1 MKVVAVIPVH
11 MGSKR
16 LHGKILMEIAG
27 KTILQ
32 HTIEQVG
39 KATKINEIWVC
50 ATTNKEDDAIE
61 EFLKPKGKQKFYDV
75 NFMRGDEDD
84 IISRIVWVANES
96 KADVIV
102 NCDGEQ
108 PMQDPRIIDKSV
120 EIITELGYPLG
131 YIGGTPLGS
140 RVYAFTK
147 DLLKIV
153 YAKYQM
159 TPEMNWY
166 KCFEDTCDYPNLCI
180 DTQADYEFVKG
191 LMETRV

>member
-1 MKVVAVIPVH
+1 

-27 KTILQ
+27 KPMLQ
-32 HTIEQVG
+32 HTIQQVA
-39 KATKINEIWVC
+39 KAARVNEIWVC
-50 ATTNKEDDAIE
+50 ATTNKEDDVIE
-61 EFLKPKGKQKFYDV
+61 DWAKNKIALSWDFH
-75 NFMRGDEDD
+75 FMRGEEED

-108 PMQDPRIIDKSV
+108 PMQDPRIIDKTV
-120 EIITELGYPLG
+120 EIVEMGYPFG
-131 YIGGTPLGS
+131 YVGGTPLGS

-153 YAKYQM
+153 YAKYQI

-166 KCFEDTCDYPNLCI
+166 KLFEDSCNYPNLCV
-180 DTQADYEFVKG
+180 DTKEELEMVRE
-191 LMETRV
+191 LMEKQ